1 MKKCLEKVVS
11 PLLGDPVTPGLSKEQ
26 SRSSDQCLS
35 RSLLRPKHPERVC
48 WGCDRYCPAGDLR
61 CGNGN
66 IRTPHPIELFGEEWL
81 EGEPEAEVQDV
92 GGMHQLPTD
101 IEG

>member
-1 MKKCLEKVVS
+1 MDGVLHRVS
-11 PLLGDPVTPGLSKEQ
+11 
-26 SRSSDQCLS
+26 
-35 RSLLRPKHPERVC
+35 
-48 WGCDRYCPAGDLR
+48 
-61 CGNGN
+61 N